1 MPRQFFTARRT
12 AHLPPTNESSR
23 KEVDT
28 PYYAFVPEKIHPSTP
43 RFADGSASGQ
53 PYQLQSQR
61 AIAGRRPSPC
71 RLQGNMS
78 KITLQG
84 ILSSENNSRI
94 GLPVSRAD
102 PVRTRPRTRMRSSG
116 LRP

>member
-28 PYYAFVPEKIHPSTP
+28 PYYAFVPEKIHPSKPPFT
-43 RFADGSASGQ
+43 DGPVSGQ

-61 AIAGRRPSPC
+61 TIAGTPGLPVSAAGRVH
-71 RLQGNMS
+71 

-84 ILSSENNSRI
+84 ILSRENNSRI

-102 PVRTRPRTRMRSSG
+102 PVRTRPRTRMRSNG
-116 LRP
+116 LSP